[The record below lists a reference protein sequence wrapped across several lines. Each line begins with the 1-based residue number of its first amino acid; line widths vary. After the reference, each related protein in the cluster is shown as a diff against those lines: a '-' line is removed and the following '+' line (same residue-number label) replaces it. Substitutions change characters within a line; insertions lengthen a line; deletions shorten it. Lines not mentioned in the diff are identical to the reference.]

1 MLDADEAA
9 AGKQIKGDQTQ
20 RNQETVLQRCRQ
32 TNGIDEGGG
41 WRGLWSRVWVQEKRQ
56 GRNEGWS

>member
-9 AGKQIKGDQTQ
+9 AGKQIKGDQTR
-20 RNQETVLQRCRQ
+20 RNQETFLRRCRQ

-41 WRGLWSRVWVQEKRQ
+41 WRELWWRVWVQEKRQ